1 MDLDDSGGSLH
12 LLRSTM
18 MFELCH
24 GEIVV
29 ASHKGNARI
38 GNTMLTIYGLYL
50 YTGKSAMSIVGKH
63 DASLLLTT
71 TIEYLSTELLML
83 K

>member
-1 MDLDDSGGSLH
+1 MDDNGSTLH

-29 ASHKGNARI
+29 ASQKGNTCA
-38 GNTMLTIYGLYL
+38 GQ
-50 YTGKSAMSIVGKH
+50 
-63 DASLLLTT
+63 TT
-71 TIEYLSTELLML
+71 FIL
-83 K
+83 

>member
-1 MDLDDSGGSLH
+1 MNLDDSTATLH

-18 MFELCH
+18 TFELCH

-29 ASHKGNARI
+29 AGQKGNTYI
-38 GNTMLTIYGLYL
+38 GRTMLTIAYL
-50 YTGKSAMSIVGKH
+50 YTGKTAMSIVGKH
-63 DASLLLTT
+63 NTSLLLTT

>member
-1 MDLDDSGGSLH
+1 MNLDDSTATLH

-29 ASHKGNARI
+29 ASQKGKL
-38 GNTMLTIYGLYL
+38 NTCVYWTSYCLLV
-50 YTGKSAMSIVGKH
+50 TGKAGMSIVGKH
-63 DASLLLTT
+63 NTSLLLTT
-71 TIEYLSTELLML
+71 TIEYLFTELLML